1 MFRHVYTTVA
11 VYKLVGNYVGLCF
24 NAQYSDYP
32 NRKFLVCLT
41 NLSKSGAV
49 RYQPNCNAKV
59 RLFSLSPNFFTTF
72 FAFFCNFFQKR
83 PERALRGRKK
93 FYLPT
98 YIRTDGR
105 TAKKLYFATYIND
118 NRRIYLFLPIYRAVQ
133 TLLGVREYIYMSG
146 SADQGSQRRLQRAVV
161 FHYLKRLR
169 RTAKNDG
176 CGRQKRTDQ
185 GRGTSPLH
193 TRTRIGCLSENFF
206 LKFFYFLF
214 LQKRELCHEE

>member
-41 NLSKSGAV
+41 NLSMSGAV

-59 RLFSLSPNFFTTF
+59 RLFFISPNFFTTF
-72 FAFFCNFFQKR
+72 FAFFYNFFQKR
-83 PERALRGRKK
+83 PEKALRGRKK
-93 FYLPT
+93 FYLYT
-98 YIRTDGR
+98 ARRTDGR
-105 TAKKLYFATYIND
+105 TAKKPYFATYIND
-118 NRRIYLFLPIYRAVQ
+118 NRRIYLFLPICRAVQ
-133 TLLGVREYIYMSG
+133 TLLGINEYIYMSG

-169 RTAKNDG
+169 RTVKN
-176 CGRQKRTDQ
+176 GRTRA
-185 GRGTSPLH
+185 GYPPLYA
-193 TRTRIGCLSENFF
+193 RARIGCLSEKFF